1 MTQRKRFSQAAPEEV
16 YRAIGAKRLQSKEI
30 TAKQKPV
37 STFFEERLKRLQ
49 NFDLRSSERAKE
61 LLIDACLEEAIFD
74 HPGLKIW
81 KAAPLKDEL
90 FNGTADYLIAPKQ
103 DFLSTPLLCVVEAK
117 KDDFEQGRL
126 QCLAEMR
133 ACRWNNLQQK
143 LQLDLWGIVTNA
155 DVWRFYGWPVDGKP
169 WESPP
174 YAFHPPNQVL
184 GILSTLMQQ
193 CADEMEHSLESN
205 VGP

>member
-1 MTQRKRFSQAAPEEV
+1 M
-16 YRAIGAKRLQSKEI
+16 
-30 TAKQKPV
+30 
-37 STFFEERLKRLQ
+37 
-49 NFDLRSSERAKE
+49 
-61 LLIDACLEEAIFD
+61 
-74 HPGLKIW
+74 
-81 KAAPLKDEL
+81 

-103 DFLSTPLLCVVEAK
+103 DFLSTPLICVVEAK

-193 CADEMEHSLESN
+193 CADEMEHSLESS
-205 VGP
+205 VGT

>member
-37 STFFEERLKRLQ
+37 SIFFEERLKRLQ

-117 KDDFEQGRL
+117 KDDFDQGCL

-143 LQLDLWGIVTNA
+143 LQLDSGVLSPMQMSGVFMAGLWRSPGRARLSIPSTKSGAGYPFDA
-155 DVWRFYGWPVDGKP
+155 DATVCG
-169 WESPP
+169 
-174 YAFHPPNQVL
+174 
-184 GILSTLMQQ
+184 
-193 CADEMEHSLESN
+193 
-205 VGP
+205 